1 MLGGVAERADDNH
14 GGGRG
19 ALYLVPVSGP
29 PLDAIALEPKP
40 GGLTIGRHAQADL
53 LLPADAERVSRFHAR
68 FHRVEPAGW
77 RLSDLGSRWGTY
89 LNGVRVPAGREVP
102 LNEGDLI
109 RISPWTFSLSPTARR
124 RGMTTHDDTGQTVV
138 RAHGAV
144 SPPGGS
150 PGAAP
155 GAARNDTLGL
165 LLETAAAL
173 HGAEDE
179 QQLAQ
184 RVMDAAC
191 RGTGL
196 CNAALLRP
204 VDTGG
209 RVEVIASNFGGAV
222 LGPDAAS
229 RARGGGMIGGG
240 PLEFSR
246 SLIAAAAQGHVAEL
260 STTAGGNFDVGMSIA
275 QMNISAA
282 LCVPLTL
289 GGAPAAFLYLDSRG
303 TTNRPPRA
311 GATEFCVGLGRM
323 ASMALANLKRIEIE
337 RRQTM
342 IEAELLA
349 AATAQQWVLPRRET
363 RSGPFLCVGESRA
376 GRYVGGD
383 FFDVIELGEGRLGV
397 AIGDVAGKGI
407 AASVLMTATQG
418 YLHAALRERG
428 DPARAVAATNRFI
441 CPRRAQGNFVTSWV
455 GVFDVNA
462 NTLTYADAGHS
473 YAVMAHADGTFTALD
488 VGGGLPVGVSD
499 DTEYACTTVPLSA
512 GAAVMVVSDGIIEQF
527 GTAGDDAAQRQF
539 GVDGVYRSIAGSRA
553 GPDPV
558 ASLFRDVTAHA
569 GADNLADDA
578 TAVLVKW

>member
-1 MLGGVAERADDNH
+1 MLRGMTERVDKGA

-19 ALYLVPVSGP
+19 TLYLVPVSGP
-29 PLDAIALEPKP
+29 PLEAIPLAPKP
-40 GGLTIGRHAQADL
+40 SGLTIGRHAQADL

-68 FHRVEPAGW
+68 FHCVEPAGW
-77 RLSDLGSRWGTY
+77 RLSDLGSRWGTF
-89 LNGVRVPAGREVP
+89 LNGVKVPAGREVP

-124 RGMTTHDDTGQTVV
+124 RGMTTHDDTGQTIV
-138 RAHGAV
+138 RAHPSSPQAGA
-144 SPPGGS
+144 SGMAGG
-150 PGAAP
+150 
-155 GAARNDTLGL
+155 RNDTLGL

-204 VDTGG
+204 VDTSG
-209 RVEVIASNFGGAV
+209 RVEVIASNFGAAAGKS
-222 LGPDAAS
+222 DAA
-229 RARGGGMIGGG
+229 GGGGGSG
-240 PLEFSR
+240 PAGFSR
-246 SLIAAAAQGHVAEL
+246 SLIAAAAQGHVAEI
-260 STTAGGNFDVGMSIA
+260 STTSGGNFDVGMSIA

-289 GGAPAAFLYLDSRG
+289 GGVPAAFLYLDSRG
-303 TTNRPPRA
+303 TMNRPPRA

-323 ASMALANLKRIEIE
+323 ASMALSNLKRIEIE
-337 RRQTM
+337 RRAAM

-363 RSGPFLCVGESRA
+363 RSGPFVCVGESRV

-418 YLHAALRERG
+418 YLHASLRETG

-441 CPRRAQGNFVTSWV
+441 CPRRATGKFVTAWV

-462 NTLTYADAGHS
+462 GTLTYADAGHS
-473 YAVMAHADGTFTALD
+473 YAVMANADGTFTPLD
-488 VGGGLPVGVSD
+488 EGGGLPVGVSD
-499 DTEYACTTVPLSA
+499 DADYNATTVPLSP
-512 GAAVMVVSDGIIEQF
+512 GATVMVVSDGIIEQF
-527 GTAGDDAAQRQF
+527 GNADDASGGQRQF
-539 GVDGVYRSIAGSRA
+539 SLDGVYNSLANSRGA
-553 GPDPV
+553 PDPV
-558 ASLFRDVTAHA
+558 AALFRDVAAHA
-569 GADNLADDA
+569 GGDNLADDA
-578 TAVLVKW
+578 TAVLVRW

>member
-1 MLGGVAERADDNH
+1 MAERADVI
-14 GGGRG
+14 GGGGGGSGRG
-19 ALYLVPVSGP
+19 TLYLVPVSGP
-29 PLDAIALEPKP
+29 PLEAIPLTPKP
-40 GGLTIGRHAQADL
+40 TGLTIGRHAQADL

-68 FHRVEPAGW
+68 FHCVEPVGW
-77 RLSDLGSRWGTY
+77 RLSDLGSRWGTF
-89 LNGVRVPAGREVP
+89 LNGVKVPAGREVP

-124 RGMTTHDDTGQTVV
+124 RGMTTHDDTGHTII
-138 RAHGAV
+138 RAH
-144 SPPGGS
+144 P
-150 PGAAP
+150 AAP
-155 GAARNDTLGL
+155 AGAGAGGGGGRNDTLGL

-204 VDTGG
+204 VDIGG
-209 RVEVIASNFGGAV
+209 RVEVIASNFGAAGESDVAGGAGA
-222 LGPDAAS
+222 GPA
-229 RARGGGMIGGG
+229 G
-240 PLEFSR
+240 FSR
-246 SLIAAAAQGHVAEL
+246 SLIAAAAQGHVAEI
-260 STTAGGNFDVGMSIA
+260 STAAGGNFDVGMSIA

-282 LCVPLTL
+282 LCVPLML

-303 TTNRPPRA
+303 TMNRPPRA
-311 GATEFCVGLGRM
+311 GATEFCVALGRM
-323 ASMALANLKRIEIE
+323 ASMALANLKRMEIE

-363 RSGPFLCVGESRA
+363 RSGPYLCVGESRA

-383 FFDVIELGEGRLGV
+383 FFDVIELGDGRLGV

-418 YLHAALRERG
+418 YLHASLRETG

-441 CPRRAQGNFVTSWV
+441 CPRRATGKFVTAWV

-462 NTLTYADAGHS
+462 GTLTYADAGHS
-473 YAVMAHADGTFTALD
+473 YAVMANADGSFTALD
-488 VGGGLPVGVSD
+488 VGGGWPVGVSD
-499 DTEYACTTVPLSA
+499 EAEYNATTVPLPA
-512 GAAVMVVSDGIIEQF
+512 GAGVVVVSDGIIEQF
-527 GTAGDDAAQRQF
+527 GNADDASGGQRQF
-539 GVDGVYRSIAGSRA
+539 GLDGVYNSLTNSRH

-558 ASLFRDVTAHA
+558 ASLFRDVSTHA
-569 GADNLADDA
+569 GGENLSDDA
-578 TAVLVKW
+578 TAVLVRW

>member
-1 MLGGVAERADDNH
+1 MLGGMVERAGISSD
-14 GGGRG
+14 RG
-19 ALYLVPVSGP
+19 TLYLVPVSGP
-29 PLDAIALEPKP
+29 PLEAIPLSPKP
-40 GGLTIGRHAQADL
+40 SGLTIGRHAQADL

-68 FHRVEPAGW
+68 FHCVEPAGW
-77 RLSDLGSRWGTY
+77 RLSDLGSRWGTF
-89 LNGVRVPAGREVP
+89 LNGVKVPAGREVP

-124 RGMTTHDDTGQTVV
+124 RGMTTHDDTGQTIV
-138 RAHGAV
+138 RAHSAAAPLAGGAV
-144 SPPGGS
+144 G
-150 PGAAP
+150 
-155 GAARNDTLGL
+155 RNDTLGL

-204 VDTGG
+204 VDTAG
-209 RVEVIASNFGGAV
+209 RVEVIASNFGAPSGSDLGASA
-222 LGPDAAS
+222 GAGAA
-229 RARGGGMIGGG
+229 GIGGAAPPG
-240 PLEFSR
+240 FSR
-246 SLIAAAAQGHVAEL
+246 SLIAAAAQGHVAEI

-282 LCVPLTL
+282 LCVPLML

-303 TTNRPPRA
+303 TMNRPPRA
-311 GATEFCVGLGRM
+311 GATEFCVALGRM

-337 RRQTM
+337 RRAAM

-363 RSGPFLCVGESRA
+363 RSGPFLCIGESRV

-383 FFDVIELGEGRLGV
+383 FFDVIELGQGRLGV

-418 YLHAALRERG
+418 YLHASLRETG
-428 DPARAVAATNRFI
+428 DPARAVAATNQFI
-441 CPRRAQGNFVTSWV
+441 CPRRATGKFVTAWV

-473 YAVMAHADGTFTALD
+473 YAVMANPDGTFTPLD

-499 DTEYACTTVPLSA
+499 DAEYNATSLPLA
-512 GAAVMVVSDGIIEQF
+512 PGAMVMVVSDGIIEQF
-527 GTAGDDAAQRQF
+527 GAADLVEASQRQF
-539 GVDGVYRSIAGSRA
+539 GVEGVYRSLAGSRQ

-558 ASLFRDVTAHA
+558 ASLFREVFAH
-569 GADNLADDA
+569 GGGENLADDA
-578 TAVLVKW
+578 TAVLVRW

>member
-1 MLGGVAERADDNH
+1 MAEGEVNTK
-14 GGGRG
+14 GT
-19 ALYLVPVSGP
+19 LYLVPVSGP
-29 PLDAIALEPKP
+29 PLEAIPLPPKP
-40 GGLTIGRHAQADL
+40 AGLTIGRHAQADL

-68 FHRVEPAGW
+68 FHFVAPAGW
-77 RLSDLGSRWGTY
+77 RLSDLGSRWGTF
-89 LNGVRVPAGREVP
+89 LNGVKVPAGREVP

-109 RISPWTFSLSPTARR
+109 RISPWTFSLSPAARR
-124 RGMTTHDDTGQTVV
+124 RGMTTHDDTGQTIV
-138 RAHGAV
+138 RAHPAG
-144 SPPGGS
+144 PPQPGG
-150 PGAAP
+150 
-155 GAARNDTLGL
+155 ARSDTLGL

-209 RVEVIASNFGGAV
+209 RVEVIASNFASTSGAAGRPEG
-222 LGPDAAS
+222 LPGAGPE
-229 RARGGGMIGGG
+229 G
-240 PLEFSR
+240 FSR
-246 SLIAAAAQGHVAEL
+246 SHIAAAAQGHVAEI
-260 STTAGGNFDVGMSIA
+260 SAAASGNFDAGVSIA

-303 TTNRPPRA
+303 TMNRPPRA

-323 ASMALANLKRIEIE
+323 ASMALSNLKRIEIE
-337 RRQTM
+337 RRHAM

-349 AATAQQWVLPRRET
+349 AAAAQQWVLPRRET
-363 RSGPFLCVGESRA
+363 RSGSFLCVGESRA

-418 YLHAALRERG
+418 YLHAALRESG
-428 DPARAVAATNRFI
+428 DPVRAVAATNRFI
-441 CPRRAQGNFVTSWV
+441 CSRRAVGTFVTAWV

-462 NTLTYADAGHS
+462 GTLTYADAGHS
-473 YAVMAHADGTFTALD
+473 YAVMAHADGTFTPLD
-488 VGGGLPVGVSD
+488 VGGGLPIGVSD
-499 DTEYACTTVPLSA
+499 DAEYNATTVPLA
-512 GAAVMVVSDGIIEQF
+512 PGATVMVVGDGIIEQF
-527 GTAGDDAAQRQF
+527 GIAEVLDAPQRQF
-539 GVDGVYRSIAGSRA
+539 GVEGVYRSLGTSHEKS
-553 GPDPV
+553 DPV
-558 ASLFRDVTAHA
+558 ASLFRDVFAHA
-569 GADNLADDA
+569 GGENLADDA
-578 TAVLVKW
+578 TAVLVRW